1 MVCLPERHSKAAWVR
16 TYSTTRLT
24 EKFLIGVRFIDKLP
38 SMTVRELPVSGKKA
52 YVVDGPIAQ
61 RFGKKMLGVSSHVNI
76 VLRQSE
82 TLQSCL

>member
-1 MVCLPERHSKAAWVR
+1 
-16 TYSTTRLT
+16 
-24 EKFLIGVRFIDKLP
+24 
-38 SMTVRELPVSGKKA
+38 MTVRELPVSGKKA